1 MSRSFLNTSLDQSI
15 SQIILNFIFGG
26 FQPLDPTVRQCVLSH
41 FGSKEHG
48 RAFAS
53 VGLLAAEV
61 LKSVRSSQLRNTESV
76 VSSAAASEEDNF
88 YLKLLFVRSALSIF
102 AT

>member
-1 MSRSFLNTSLDQSI
+1 MRH
-15 SQIILNFIFGG
+15 
-26 FQPLDPTVRQCVLSH
+26 CVLSH

-53 VGLLAAEV
+53 VGPLAAEV
-61 LKSVRSSQLRNTESV
+61 LKSVRAMVKTAVCESV

-88 YLKLLFVRSALSIF
+88 ISNFCLYVVL
-102 AT
+102 

>member
-1 MSRSFLNTSLDQSI
+1 M
-15 SQIILNFIFGG
+15 NFIFGG

-53 VGLLAAEV
+53 VGLLLAAEV
-61 LKSVRSSQLRNTESV
+61 LKSVRAGPLRKTAVCESV

-88 YLKLLFVRSALSIF
+88 ISNFCLYLVL
-102 AT
+102 

>member
-1 MSRSFLNTSLDQSI
+1 MTGIFWPLCLDRVNWSAKFRGGGLWPPSSYTSESLDQSI
-15 SQIILNFIFGG
+15 SRIILNFIFGG

-61 LKSVRSSQLRNTESV
+61 LKSVRAGPLR
-76 VSSAAASEEDNF
+76 EDGCM
-88 YLKLLFVRSALSIF
+88 
-102 AT
+102 

>member
-1 MSRSFLNTSLDQSI
+1 M
-15 SQIILNFIFGG
+15 
-26 FQPLDPTVRQCVLSH
+26 RQCVLSH

-61 LKSVRSSQLRNTESV
+61 LKSVRAGPLRKTAVCESV

-88 YLKLLFVRSALSIF
+88 ISNFCLYLVL
-102 AT
+102 